1 MKLLTVLILLFLLPN
16 KAYLQTTCATAT
28 NLTAPGT
35 FTSGVLSGTGA
46 SQPGATAARWY
57 KYTPATSGMLQISSC
72 SGGADTRLWIWS
84 GTCGNLQAV
93 ANNDDFAGCI
103 STGASEYASRIQN
116 LILLAGATYYF
127 EWDNYWENTSFS
139 WSFSYSALPNNNDV
153 GVLSALNPYT
163 RIPISQAANGI
174 QLGAR
179 LKNYSASALTS
190 VALVVEVYELP
201 NTSSPIATF
210 TSNPQ
215 TLAVGAELDLIAGT
229 WAPNLSVSKTYQ
241 IKYTKTQPT
250 LDGVVSNDQ
259 QLQTLVLDYNT
270 LARDNGIYNA
280 AFNWSTTSDYVQA
293 TRFTLTG
300 PDNFTGFRYYLQ
312 SPSTTQNY
320 HIQLFNINGGVIDT
334 SPFWESPAI
343 LATGAGWHTYNL
355 PTALNL
361 AAGSYLVGIYKSG
374 TTPFP
379 VGCATALYR
388 TGASYIKV
396 GAGNWNA
403 IEDYS
408 LQYVF
413 MLRPKFGPDP
423 AVDIAISNHQNPG
436 GNYTVVSTRQHPNG
450 TPLNFS
456 LNAQNNGAS
465 TANNVSLQVTVKNA
479 AQQIIY
485 TATSAPISIGAN
497 QTFNLSVPSF
507 TINQVGTYTIDYEV
521 LCPGDAQTINNS
533 VSTTFVRSTNQLAE
547 HIGATGGVGIGN
559 NVSAAYDN
567 GIIGQCFQLAY
578 ADVLDSVRFVLR
590 PGTPANQPVRVEIYA
605 TNAQGLP
612 TGTALAQSANF
623 TTTALHNTNGVTL
636 SLPFTTG
643 ALNLT
648 PGTYFIGITEQA
660 GNLQL
665 GSSAFYYQ
673 PNNTYRRWNQNPF
686 GSTTW
691 SPLEQFN
698 QFVALAITPIFK
710 PCLPLSLNAQIQQAT
725 CSQNNASIALNP
737 IGFSG
742 QINFAWQPSALNVST
757 LNNLAPGNYSCL
769 ITDENNCQ
777 LPFSTTLVMSSSVP
791 QLILDSIENV
801 ACFGASN
808 GAIYFSTVGGQQP
821 YAYNWSNGSIQN
833 PVQTNLPVGTYQL
846 TLSDA
851 NNCSVQ
857 QTVQLTQPAS
867 LTVNTQEL
875 QPNECSLDSAAIWQV
890 QPIGG
895 VAPYT
900 VFWPSLLED
909 SLIQTGLPAGQY
921 AVQVTDANLCTTT
934 ALISVTAPPPLQINL
949 LAQSNSNCAG
959 ANNGA
964 LSVLATGGI
973 GNISYSWQGL
983 GLTGNQQINLSPGL
997 YTVTAQDQNACSVSL
1012 STTITEP
1019 QPLQLQ
1025 LAFSQNPSCFG
1036 QNNGSIALNT
1046 IGGTTPYV
1054 YQWLPIQSTQP
1065 ALQNLVAGSYTCT
1078 VQDANSCTTQL
1089 TTTLVNPPAL
1099 QLQLQGTQPA
1109 YCGQANGGI
1118 QLQAIGGTGPLQA
1131 IWSNNQSGLNL
1142 QNVVAGPY
1150 QLTITD
1156 SLSCTLNQSFSVA
1169 NVNGPQLS
1177 LQAQQLPTCHDA
1189 TNGQLSVAVQDLAAI
1204 QSIVWFPSPSNGQ
1217 GTLVAGGLQAGNYS
1231 CTVTDTNGCV
1241 ASQTL
1246 TLAAPA
1252 PLQLGIQN
1260 LTNVSCNGQSN
1271 ANVQMQA
1278 SGGTAPYLFN
1288 WPMFSATGSLQTGLS
1303 AGNQLCVL
1311 TDTNGCV
1318 DSLVVQINEPLPLIV
1333 QVQQVQAPTCP
1344 YSLNG
1349 ILQAQAQGGTLPY
1362 SYLWLSTQQSAS
1374 TLISIGTSSQT
1385 IVLTDAQ
1392 GCTDTLTFTPNSA
1405 SAIQSNTLI
1414 EHVSCQG
1421 FTDGQIQ
1428 LNLIGGQAPYLVSW
1442 NNGFSGPQ
1450 IQDLSAGSYTAYL
1463 LDNLGCLDTVVVQVE
1478 SLSNLTTA
1486 INGSAVICAGTNSGF
1501 ISVDP
1506 QNGVIP
1512 YTLYMNGQAQT
1523 GMQITDLVAGS
1534 YQLIVTDSLTCADT
1548 LFYQIDSS
1556 LFEVS
1561 ATALPTLCT
1570 GVANGSVYLTAVN
1583 GIAPYY
1589 FSWPGFLE
1597 NTDSLLGLSGG
1608 YVHYFVTD
1616 AMNCIVSDSIFVGN
1630 LQQLSLSATVS
1641 PELFGQDGA
1650 IDLAPSGATA
1660 PYYFLWSNG
1669 LETEDIN
1676 SLAPG
1681 WYSVSV
1687 IDQAGCT
1694 ALDSFYVDTELGI
1707 STTALNDLQIA
1718 PNPFTDQISISG
1730 FGISSVSIYDM
1741 QGHCLLQATLSS
1753 IEPVHQVNL
1762 SKLPSGSYII
1772 DCNQNGI
1779 AIKRHIL
1786 RL

>member
-1 MKLLTVLILLFLLPN
+1 MKQLAVLFLLFLLPSTS
-16 KAYLQTTCATAT
+16 YLQTTCATAT
-28 NLTAPGT
+28 NITAPGT

-46 SQPGATAARWY
+46 SQPGASAARWY
-57 KYTPATSGMLQISSC
+57 KFTPSTNGMLQINSC

-116 LILLAGATYYF
+116 LILLAGVSYYF

-153 GVLSALNPYT
+153 GVLSALNPYS

-174 QLGAR
+174 QMGAR

-334 SPFWESPAI
+334 SPFWESPSI

-374 TTPFP
+374 STPFP
-379 VGCATALYR
+379 VGCATAQYR

-423 AVDIAISNHQNPG
+423 AVDIAIVNHQNPG

-479 AQQIIY
+479 GQQIIY
-485 TATSAPISIGAN
+485 TATSAPISFGAN
-497 QTFNLSVPSF
+497 QTLTMGVPAF
-507 TINQVGTYTIDYEV
+507 TISQVGTYTIEYEV

-559 NVSAAYDN
+559 NISAAYDN
-567 GIIGQCFQLAY
+567 GIVGQCFQLAY

-612 TGTALAQSANF
+612 IGSALAQSANF

-686 GSTTW
+686 GATTW

-710 PCLPLSLNAQIQQAT
+710 PCLPLTLNAQIQQAT
-725 CSQNNASIALNP
+725 CSQNNASIVFNP

-777 LPFSTTLVMSSSVP
+777 LSYNTTIVMSSTVP
-791 QLILDSIENV
+791 TLTLDSLQHIKCYGTATGALYWSASGGLAPYNYTCSN
-801 ACFGASN
+801 AAIQGAS
-808 GAIYFSTVGGQQP
+808 
-821 YAYNWSNGSIQN
+821 
-833 PVQTNLPVGTYQL
+833 QTNLMAGTYQIS
-846 TLSDA
+846 LSDA
-851 NNCSVQ
+851 NSCSVQ
-857 QTVQLTQPAS
+857 QTVQLTQPTP
-867 LTVNTQEL
+867 LLINTQEL
-875 QPNECSLDSAAIWQV
+875 QPNLCHLDSVAVWQIQV
-890 QPIGG
+890 TGG
-895 VAPYT
+895 VAPYA
-900 VFWPSLLED
+900 VFWPGLLED

-921 AVQVTDANLCTTT
+921 TVQVTDSNACLST
-934 ALISVTAPPPLQINL
+934 ATISVTAPAPLQINL
-949 LAQSNSNCAG
+949 LAQTNSSCAG

-964 LSVLATGGI
+964 ISVLAAGGTGSI
-973 GNISYSWQGL
+973 NYIWQGL
-983 GLTGNQQINLSPGL
+983 GLSGNQQINLAPGP
-997 YTVTAQDQNACSVSL
+997 YTVIAQDQNACSISFN
-1012 STTITEP
+1012 STITEP

-1025 LAFSQNPSCFG
+1025 LANAQNPSCFG
-1036 QNNGSIALNT
+1036 YSNGTIAVNAN
-1046 IGGTTPYV
+1046 GGTAPYA
-1054 YQWLPIQSTQP
+1054 YQWLPVQSTQ
-1065 ALQNLVAGSYTCT
+1065 AVLQNLQAGSYTC
-1078 VQDANSCTTQL
+1078 VLHDANSCSTQL
-1089 TTTLVNPPAL
+1089 TTTLINPPAL
-1099 QLQLQGTQPA
+1099 QVQQLATQSA
-1109 YCGQANGGI
+1109 FCGQANGGI
-1118 QLQAIGGTGPLQA
+1118 QLQASGGTGPLQA
-1131 IWSNNQSGLNL
+1131 VWSNNQTGLNL
-1142 QNVVAGPY
+1142 QNVAAGPY
-1150 QLTITD
+1150 QVVLTD
-1156 SLSCTLNQSFSVA
+1156 SLSCTLNQSFSIA
-1169 NVNGPQLS
+1169 NVSGPQLTFLGQVAPS
-1177 LQAQQLPTCHDA
+1177 CHDA

-1204 QSIVWFPSPSNGQ
+1204 QSIVWLPSPSNGQ

-1246 TLAAPA
+1246 TLVAPA

-1260 LTNVSCNGQSN
+1260 LTNVSCNGGSN
-1271 ANVQMQA
+1271 ASVNLQA
-1278 SGGTAPYLFN
+1278 TGGTTPYVFY
-1288 WPMFSATGSLQTGLS
+1288 WPTLMSTSPLVSGLA
-1303 AGNQLCVL
+1303 AGPQLCVL
-1311 TDTNGCV
+1311 ADQNGCT
-1318 DSLVVQINEPLPLIV
+1318 DSLVIQITEPLPLTV
-1333 QVQQVQAPTCP
+1333 QVQTLQQPTCP
-1344 YSLNG
+1344 YSMNG
-1349 ILQAQAQGGTLPY
+1349 ILQAQGYGGTLPY
-1362 SYLWLSTQQSAS
+1362 SYLWVNNQQTAP
-1374 TLISIGTSSQT
+1374 TLIGVGTNMQT
-1385 IVLTDAQ
+1385 VVLNDAQ
-1392 GCTDTLTFTPNSA
+1392 GCTDTLIFTPMS
-1405 SAIQSNTLI
+1405 SSQIQSNPSITP
-1414 EHVSCQG
+1414 VSCQG
-1421 FTDGQIQ
+1421 FSDGQIQ

-1442 NNGFSGPQ
+1442 NNGFSGPH
-1450 IQDLSAGSYTAYL
+1450 IQNLSAGSYTAYL
-1463 LDNLGCLDTVVVQVE
+1463 FDNLGCLDTVVVQVE

-1506 QNGVIP
+1506 QNGLVP
-1512 YTLYMNGQAQT
+1512 YTLYMNGQAQS

-1534 YQLIVTDSLTCADT
+1534 YQLIVSDNLSCTDT
-1548 LFYQIDSS
+1548 LYYQIDSS
-1556 LFEVS
+1556 LLEVN
-1561 ATALPTLCT
+1561 ATALPTLCQ

-1589 FSWPGFLE
+1589 YSWPGFLE

-1608 YVHYFVTD
+1608 YVHYLVTD
-1616 AMNCIVSDSIFVGN
+1616 AMNCVVSDSIFVGN
-1630 LQQLSLSATVS
+1630 LQQLSLSATIS

-1650 IDLAPSGATA
+1650 IDLTTSGATA

-1687 IDQAGCT
+1687 VDQVGCT
-1694 ALDSFYVDTELGI
+1694 AIDSFYVDTELGI
-1707 STTALNDLQIA
+1707 STTTLKDLQIT
-1718 PNPFTDQISISG
+1718 PNPFTDQISING
-1730 FGISSVSIYDM
+1730 YGISSVSIYDM
-1741 QGHCLLQATLSS
+1741 QGHRLLQATLSS
-1753 IEPVHQVNL
+1753 IEPVHQINL
-1762 SKLPSGSYII
+1762 STLPSGSYII